1 MYNIGEEE
9 IKAIAGVIRSGKLFR
24 YGEGDQ
30 CLTFEKRYADYL
42 GSKHFR
48 LTCSGS
54 YALHAAIVGLGIG
67 PGDEVIVPAHTY
79 MATATSVLTAGAIP
93 VVTDVDE
100 SITMDPDALEDAV
113 GPQTKAVIPVHIWGA
128 SCNMDAI
135 MSVAKKHNLLVIEDT
150 CQGIGGG
157 YEGRMLGTIG
167 HAGAYSF
174 NYFKNIGAGEGGG
187 VVINDD
193 ALDKR
198 IACVIDPCHYYWTG
212 RTEDFMPF
220 ASNGA
225 RASEI
230 MGAVLNSQLDRLP
243 EMIAA
248 MRAEKNQILA
258 NTRHLDNLGL
268 KPTPM
273 NSPNYECGTHVMYTM
288 PTAEV
293 AAKFSEV
300 MPSVIAGK
308 TGRHTYTEWDQI
320 LIGEG
325 AAHPL
330 MNPYKMDANQKCR
343 RTVTKD
349 MLPRSLDILGRT
361 VMIPTDPC
369 HSEEQI
375 GKMIRNIEVAARY
388 AFGEMTSSEIES
400 RMAEFKDADKIDSRK
415 YDTDVAAYGLGQ
427 QDETPAT
434 L

>member
-1 MYNIGEEE
+1 MYIIGEEE
-9 IKAIAGVIRSGKLFR
+9 IEAIAGVIRSGKLFR
-24 YGEGDQ
+24 YGLGDQ
-30 CLTFEKRYADYL
+30 CSTFEQRYAEYL
-42 GSKHFR
+42 GAKHFR

-93 VVTDVDE
+93 VVIDVDE
-100 SITMDPDALEDAV
+100 SITMDPDALDDAV

-135 MSVAKKHNLLVIEDT
+135 MRVAAKHDLLVLEDA

-174 NYFKNIGAGEGGG
+174 NYYKNICAGEGGG
-187 VVINDD
+187 VVTNDA
-193 ALDKR
+193 ALDKC
-198 IACVIDPCHYYWTG
+198 IDCAIDPCHYYWTG
-212 RTEDFMPF
+212 RTDDLVPF

-230 MGAVLNSQLDRLP
+230 MGAVLNIQLDRLP
-243 EMIAA
+243 EMMVA
-248 MRAEKNQILA
+248 MRAEKKQILA
-258 NTRHLDNLGL
+258 TMRQLDNLGL

-273 NSPNYECGTHVMYTM
+273 NSPDYECGTHVMYTM

-293 AAKFSEV
+293 AAKFVEL

-325 AAHPL
+325 AAHAA
-330 MNPYKMDANQKCR
+330 MNPYKMAANQKCR

-349 MLPRSLDILGRT
+349 MLPRSLDILART

-375 GKMIRNIEVAARY
+375 GKMIRNIEAAARF
-388 AFGEMTSSEIES
+388 AFGEFTRSEVES
-400 RMAEFKDADKIDSRK
+400 ALAEVKDTDKIDPRK
-415 YDTDVAAYGLGQ
+415 YDTDVAASSLGQ
-427 QDETPAT
+427 Q
-434 L
+434 